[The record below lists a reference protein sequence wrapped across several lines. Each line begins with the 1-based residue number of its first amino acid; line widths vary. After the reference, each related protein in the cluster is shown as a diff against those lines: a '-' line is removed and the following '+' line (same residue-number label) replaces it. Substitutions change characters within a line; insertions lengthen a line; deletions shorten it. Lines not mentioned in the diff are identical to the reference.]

1 MPPKQKPLTREGEPT
16 QTTEQ
21 GLEIPVPERREVF
34 DVLGKVVKKQRP
46 SEQPRRGKRRPSRDR

>member
-21 GLEIPVPERREVF
+21 GLEIPVPERDEVLR
-34 DVLGKVVKKQRP
+34 VLGKAIKKTSAP
-46 SEQPRRGKRRPSRDR
+46 PRRGKRRSSRGQ